1 MINGPQ
7 EAGVLSGIARRKN
20 AERRTASVI
29 ALYVA
34 GLSFA
39 EIGEKLGVSP
49 RTVSNDLVNHYDQM
63 QSING
68 LLEDS
73 PIDADDLHIRLS
85 QMFDADIADIIDPDT
100 NCYKPIHQW
109 PKIWRQMLTGSE
121 LKEIFEHSKDGG
133 GASWD
138 KIGEVVK
145 IRFVDQMK
153 VLELAMK
160 HKAVDAM
167 VQQKAG
173 DTNILVVTAE
183 TARKVTGARA
193 RLAKVIDV
201 TPQPVVNDSTTTGQ

>member
-1 MINGPQ
+1 MLLTCQ
-7 EAGVLSGIARRKN
+7 EQAGFASGQARAKA
-20 AERRTASVI
+20 AERRAYKVV
-29 ALYVA
+29 ALTIA
-34 GLSFA
+34 GLSVQ
-39 EIGEKLGVSP
+39 EIADKLEVSR
-49 RTVSNDLVNHYDQM
+49 RTVYVDLESQAEHF
-63 QSING
+63 STLES
-68 LLEDS
+68 LLEDA
-73 PIDADDLHIRLS
+73 PISATDLHIRLS

-100 NCYKPIHQW
+100 NCYKPIHKW

-121 LKEIFEHSKDGG
+121 IKEIYEHSKDGG

-173 DTNILVVTAE
+173 DTNINITVTAQQQ
-183 TARKVTGARA
+183 RLARA
-193 RLAKVIDV
+193 RQRLEKVIDV
-201 TPQPVVNDSTTTGQ
+201 TPEKAE